1 MVHLTRIYTRTGD
14 SGQTRLVDMSLTDKT
29 DPRVAAYGDV
39 DEANSQLGVALAT
52 GELTGLI
59 ADLVAAL
66 GGEAAP
72 GLPSGFTDAPAP
84 LDVAHDEA
92 TASADDPPF

>member
-1 MVHLTRIYTRTGD
+1 MFEERAST
-14 SGQTRLVDMSLTDKT
+14 S
-29 DPRVAAYGDV
+29 A
-39 DEANSQLGVALAT
+39 DERFDADVALAT

-59 ADLVAAL
+59 TNLVAAL

-84 LDVAHDEA
+84 LDAAHDEA

>member
-1 MVHLTRIYTRTGD
+1 MRVKGKGGKERIIPVHPAIR
-14 SGQTRLVDMSLTDKT
+14 
-29 DPRVAAYGDV
+29 
-39 DEANSQLGVALAT
+39 
-52 GELTGLI
+52 